1 MQLIDG
7 QAVYSATDLVGY
19 LECEHLTALERA
31 ALAGL
36 VERPHID
43 DPELDVLRRR
53 GEEHEQ
59 RYLAELRA
67 EGRSVVEITRDGS
80 IQDQGA
86 QLRAAAEE
94 TRQAMASGA
103 DVIYQATFFDGRW
116 RGHADFLLRVDD
128 PERPSAWG
136 PYHYEV
142 ADTKLARHVKA
153 GAVLQIC
160 TYIDLL
166 SAEQGVVPEHLHV
179 VLGGSQGG
187 LRTLRVNDF
196 MAYFRAARARF
207 DDAVGPNA
215 AEAAYPPPATY
226 PEPVDHCDVCR
237 WRLDCAARR
246 RDDDHLSLVAGISR
260 RQRESL
266 VERGVV
272 TLEALGELPLPIV
285 PALERTSASALE
297 RVRDQA
303 RIQLEGRRAE
313 KTLYELSPA
322 TPGRIHPARP
332 GTGRPPAAVAGRS
345 VLRHR
350 GRPVHRRRR
359 DGVPVR
365 GHGPRWHLASDLVE
379 GRQRRIQPGR

>member
-59 RYLAELRA
+59 RYLAVLRA

-116 RGHADFLLRVDD
+116 RGHADFLLRVED

-136 PYHYEV
+136 RITTRWRTPSWH
-142 ADTKLARHVKA
+142 ATRRP

-160 TYIDLL
+160 VYIDLL
-166 SAEQGVVPEHLHV
+166 SAEQGVVPERLEV
-179 VLGGSQGG
+179 ALGGS
-187 LRTLRVNDF
+187 
-196 MAYFRAARARF
+196 
-207 DDAVGPNA
+207 
-215 AEAAYPPPATY
+215 
-226 PEPVDHCDVCR
+226 
-237 WRLDCAARR
+237 
-246 RDDDHLSLVAGISR
+246 
-260 RQRESL
+260 
-266 VERGVV
+266 
-272 TLEALGELPLPIV
+272 
-285 PALERTSASALE
+285 
-297 RVRDQA
+297 
-303 RIQLEGRRAE
+303 RRA
-313 KTLYELSPA
+313 
-322 TPGRIHPARP
+322 GC
-332 GTGRPPAAVAGRS
+332 
-345 VLRHR
+345 
-350 GRPVHRRRR
+350 
-359 DGVPVR
+359 
-365 GHGPRWHLASDLVE
+365 GPSA
-379 GRQRRIQPGR
+379 